1 MRERIIIKYGELWL
15 KSEPVRRRFV
25 KQLAE
30 NIRRMLK
37 TDGIKFRMEVLRDM
51 LVLDTGSRRAE
62 EVLGRVFGISWFAR
76 AMETK
81 SDFGSI
87 EKEILRIGKEIKKN
101 ETFAIRAS
109 RSDKFLKFTS
119 RQIEIETGRKI
130 KRKVD
135 LSNPDFT
142 IFVEVKTKKAYVY
155 SEKRRGLGGM
165 PVGVSGRVLSLIS
178 GGIDSPV
185 ASWMLMKRGCS
196 VDFVH
201 FYSDQKG
208 ISKVRNLVKKLSEY
222 SPAKLRLYAI
232 PFREVLEEISNNCER
247 RLTCVLCKRFM
258 YKSSEM
264 LAYRLG
270 SKAIVTGDNLAQVAS
285 QTLDNIFANMDAV
298 SIPILRPLVGMDKEE
313 NVSLAKSIG
322 TYDLSVKDSS
332 PCGFVPPKPSTM
344 ARIDSVLAEEG
355 KIKDINSLLES
366 IIENGKRFVI

>member
-1 MRERIIIKYGELWL
+1 MREKIIIKYGELWL
-15 KSEPVRRRFV
+15 KSEPVRRRFI

-37 TDGIKFRMEVLRDM
+37 SEKVKFRLEVLRDM
-51 LVLDTGSRRAE
+51 LILETKSKRAE
-62 EVLGRVFGISWFAR
+62 EVLRRVFGISWFTRAR
-76 AMETK
+76 ETK

-87 EKEILRIGKEIKKN
+87 EKEILEIGKEIKRN

-109 RSDKFLKFTS
+109 RSDKFLEFTS
-119 RQIEIETGRKI
+119 MQIEKEMGKKI

-142 IFVEVKTKKAYVY
+142 IFVEVKKTKAYVY
-155 SEKRRGLGGM
+155 SGKIKGLGGM

-185 ASWMLMKRGCS
+185 AGWMLMKRGCS

-201 FYSDQKG
+201 FYYDKKG
-208 ISKVRNLVKKLSEY
+208 IGKVRKLVGKLREY
-222 SPAKLRLYAI
+222 SPVDLSLYAI
-232 PFREVLEEISNNCER
+232 PFREVLERISDNCER

-264 LAYRLG
+264 LAQRLG
-270 SKAIVTGDNLAQVAS
+270 AKALVTGENLAQVAS

-298 SIPILRPLVGMDKEE
+298 SIPILRPLIGMDKEE
-313 NVSLAKSIG
+313 NIYLAKSIG
-322 TYDLSVKDSS
+322 TYDLSVRDSG
-332 PCGFVPPKPSTM
+332 PCRFVPPKPATM
-344 ARIDSVLAEEG
+344 ARSDSVLMEEG
-355 KIKDINSLLES
+355 KIKYINSLLEN
-366 IIENGKRFVI
+366 IIENGKRFVA